1 MTTQTNIEN
10 RGWREH
16 LYHFIDN
23 EEEQN
28 FGSQLFEVF
37 ITVLILLSIISI
49 ILESF
54 ESLREG
60 NFAYFQL
67 LNTSGELEMQR
78 VKIVDGYGELFD
90 LFENI
95 TLIIFALEYIARIIT
110 ADFKYKEEVS
120 SPWQGAKRF
129 IKSGSGIVDLVAI
142 SPLVFVLSDIDFRFI
157 RVLKISR
164 LFRVFKLSTL
174 TRSIVIVGDVFVEKA
189 GELGITMFVT
199 FVLLLVSATLMW
211 YVEGDAQPEVFP
223 NIIATFWWAIAT
235 LTTVGYGDVFPITA
249 GGKVLSGVIAIL
261 GIGMVALPAGILSS
275 AFIEKLED
283 PNASNS
289 GEEAQE
295 DEKDADTL
303 IQEEKIAN
311 EQQEEIVV
319 NQQTDKILDSKEK
332 SGQESINED
341 TTVTDPPL
349 KISESKQ
356 VKLLDDDKDKLTV
369 TSVSSYQQH
378 ILNTNCIH
386 DLGKPFVYC
395 PYCGKKLEEGHKH

>member
-1 MTTQTNIEN
+1 MTTQANIEN

-23 EEEQN
+23 EEEQSW
-28 FGSQLFEVF
+28 GSQLFEIF
-37 ITVLILLSIISI
+37 ITILILLSIISI

-67 LNTSGELEMQR
+67 MNASGELEMQR
-78 VKIVDGYGELFD
+78 VKIVDGYGQLFD

-95 TLIIFALEYIARIIT
+95 TLVIFALEYLARIIT
-110 ADFKYKEEVS
+110 ADFKYKDEVS
-120 SPWQGAKRF
+120 SLWQGAQRF

-211 YVEGDAQPEVFP
+211 YVEGEAQPEVFP

-275 AFIEKLED
+275 AFIEKLET
-283 PNASNS
+283 PGSSNTTPS
-289 GEEAQE
+289 DDNNEEAPQE
-295 DEKDADTL
+295 GDKSTDTSIQKEVTTVNKQPEKIPDSEKISTQKNKNDDAPIVD
-303 IQEEKIAN
+303 IHHSDNEEEKLA
-311 EQQEEIVV
+311 VAS
-319 NQQTDKILDSKEK
+319 T
-332 SGQESINED
+332 
-341 TTVTDPPL
+341 
-349 KISESKQ
+349 
-356 VKLLDDDKDKLTV
+356 
-369 TSVSSYQQH
+369 SSYQQH
-378 ILNTNCIH
+378 ILNTACLH

-395 PYCGKKLEEGHKH
+395 PYCGEKLEDGKPHKH